1 MRTRAWSKMNGEGEG
16 VERQHK
22 SSEEEELARPS
33 SPIGRAE
40 EIGGGAEG
48 SSPKSESQ
56 PQELERGGETA
67 TDPPPPTPPP
77 IVTDQQVLEND
88 DPGEKEEE
96 ETKFVEWDP
105 TGRFGRTTQLFGRG
119 TYKNV
124 YKAFDEEEGMD
135 VAWNQVK
142 VSGLPPEEKQRLMHE
157 VEILK
162 KLDHKNILKFYHSWN
177 VMEKGEMSVNFITE
191 ACEGTLNKYAAKFK
205 TNLDMRAVKSWSRQI
220 LRGLEYLHLHDPPI
234 VHRDLK
240 CDNIFVNGNAGE
252 IKIGDLGLAAMLNHQ
267 RTHSVIGTPEF
278 MAPEL
283 YDEDYDE
290 RVDIYSFGM
299 CLIELVTFTC
309 PYSECKNPAQIY
321 KRVSQGILPDALE
334 AVKEKGDAI
343 YNFILKCIA
352 PKEERWTASELLADP
367 FLEKKE
373 SRPRNLPRAVVEEE
387 PAAPRPQ
394 VAGEESSE
402 TSRSSF
408 DTLTNPPPVLTSSDA
423 VAVAGSETKG
433 KGLYPIQE
441 ASKELPATPGG
452 RFYRVVSNTEGS
464 SELPAGPFEQRE
476 RGASLNIR
484 VKGLLMDNNTLRLRL
499 RITDQSSGQTRTV
512 EFPFSTNTDS
522 AQNVAKEMVEELQL
536 SESDVNTIEREINKE
551 VKYLSEERPNLESGE
566 QHSSRD
572 SFEEMRSTNGFGD
585 GGSSEQLASGAGST
599 TGLTRV
605 DSARSVESQ
614 DRESLHHHSAGGSP
628 EEMHERERSPQKSP
642 IVVSAE
648 LRQDP
653 IVRSASPSIVV
664 GRSKTQEDASSVQ
677 QLGLDVQSM
686 SLASDERIERSHSAG
701 TGLAQQ
707 QFKAREPSHQ
717 YPGDQRGND
726 SSASASKLSSPLAS
740 PPVGA
745 INNSNYPQQIPADVL
760 SSGGISLPP
769 KHPQSQ
775 QQAMKQQQ
783 QQQQQQQQGY
793 DASAAAYP
801 SRSETPVLAALEDGE
816 LEYDDEME
824 LQVLEELEKMQQQ
837 EEAEM
842 RHRHATERQSKVRA
856 FHKRR
861 LERSFSRLG
870 TNHQSDGNLPQLATV
885 QQQQQYTQ
893 QVQQSQMTQT
903 AHSSASLSTLYQ
915 PVQSQQ
921 QQQQQQQHQQ
931 QQQYA
936 QQHFSAGMESA
947 KPPLAPSQGYSSD
960 QPLVNGHLQ
969 SAAAASNTCGSDI
982 GTSSI
987 GTMSRESSKASM
999 SSDNRDEAGDI
1010 GKVQLTG
1017 EQLKEAKEKKKRA
1030 ALEKMNALT
1039 GSCLTGLDVRKNSDK
1054 SSQLA
1059 LKDEAKLMEK
1069 MQKAADSVSLS
1080 GES

>member
-1 MRTRAWSKMNGEGEG
+1 MNGESE
-16 VERQHK
+16 VEEQIVTSR
-22 SSEEEELARPS
+22 EEEVARPS
-33 SPIGRAE
+33 SPFEGAGS
-40 EIGGGAEG
+40 GGGEG
-48 SSPKSESQ
+48 SSPKSETQ
-56 PQELERGGETA
+56 PKELEQGGGGENVA
-67 TDPPPPTPPP
+67 DPPPPTPSPAVSEQHVKEP
-77 IVTDQQVLEND
+77 TDPE
-88 DPGEKEEE
+88 EEEEE

-124 YKAFDEEEGMD
+124 YRAFDEEEGMD

-142 VSGLPPEEKQRLMHE
+142 VTGLPPEEKQRLMHE

-283 YDEDYDE
+283 YEEDYDE

-299 CLIELVTFTC
+299 CLIELVTFKC

-321 KRVSQGILPDALE
+321 KRVSQGILPEALE

-343 YNFILKCIA
+343 YSFILKCIA

-367 FLEKKE
+367 FLEKKQ

-387 PAAPRPQ
+387 PEAPRPQ
-394 VAGEESSE
+394 VAEDESSE
-402 TSRSSF
+402 LSRSNF
-408 DTLTNPPPVLTSSDA
+408 DSLANHPPMVTSSELA
-423 VAVAGSETKG
+423 VSIGEKKA

-441 ASKELPATPGG
+441 STKELPATPGG

-464 SELPAGPFEQRE
+464 SELPADHFEQRE

-512 EFPFSTNTDS
+512 EFPFNTDTDS

-536 SESDVNTIEREINKE
+536 SDSDVNTIEREINKE

-572 SFEEMRSTNGFGD
+572 SFEEMRSTNGFDD
-585 GGSSEQLASGAGST
+585 GGSSEQPT
-599 TGLTRV
+599 TGTGTNTGLPRV

-614 DRESLHHHSAGGSP
+614 DRESHHHQHSAGGSP
-628 EEMHERERSPQKSP
+628 DEMHERERSPQKSP
-642 IVVSAE
+642 IVVSSE
-648 LRQDP
+648 LRQDSNIRAP
-653 IVRSASPSIVV
+653 SPSIVA
-664 GRSKTQEDASSVQ
+664 GISRTQEDASSVQ
-677 QLGLDVQSM
+677 QLGLDVKSM
-686 SLASDERIERSHSAG
+686 PLAPGERIEKSHSVG
-701 TGLAQQ
+701 RGLAQQ

-717 YPGDQRGND
+717 YAVDQKGND
-726 SSASASKLSSPLAS
+726 SSESASQLSSPLAS

-745 INNSNYPQQIPADVL
+745 INNSNYPQQVPADVL
-760 SSGGISLPP
+760 SSGFPLPP

-775 QQAMKQQQ
+775 QAMGQQQ
-783 QQQQQQQQGY
+783 QQQQQQQQ
-793 DASAAAYP
+793 
-801 SRSETPVLAALEDGE
+801 
-816 LEYDDEME
+816 
-824 LQVLEELEKMQQQ
+824 
-837 EEAEM
+837 
-842 RHRHATERQSKVRA
+842 
-856 FHKRR
+856 
-861 LERSFSRLG
+861 
-870 TNHQSDGNLPQLATV
+870 V
-885 QQQQQYTQ
+885 QQQPDQAQLLAQVMALTPQQIAALPPDQ
-893 QVQQSQMTQT
+893 RMQV
-903 AHSSASLSTLYQ
+903 
-915 PVQSQQ
+915 
-921 QQQQQQQHQQ
+921 
-931 QQQYA
+931 
-936 QQHFSAGMESA
+936 
-947 KPPLAPSQGYSSD
+947 
-960 QPLVNGHLQ
+960 
-969 SAAAASNTCGSDI
+969 
-982 GTSSI
+982 
-987 GTMSRESSKASM
+987 
-999 SSDNRDEAGDI
+999 
-1010 GKVQLTG
+1010 
-1017 EQLKEAKEKKKRA
+1017 EQLRQIAGA
-1030 ALEKMNALT
+1030 QGMI
-1039 GSCLTGLDVRKNSDK
+1039 
-1054 SSQLA
+1054 
-1059 LKDEAKLMEK
+1059 
-1069 MQKAADSVSLS
+1069 
-1080 GES
+1080 